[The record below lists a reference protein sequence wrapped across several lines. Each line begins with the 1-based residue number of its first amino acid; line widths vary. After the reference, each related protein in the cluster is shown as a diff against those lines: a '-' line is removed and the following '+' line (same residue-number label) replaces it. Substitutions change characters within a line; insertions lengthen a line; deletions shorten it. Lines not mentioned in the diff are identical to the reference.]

1 MSTEQTTVA
10 TDATKEQYMA
20 ELFRVRHISYL
31 QHILRQAAATRGQD
45 MHSLS
50 EYIQSQAVEINEVSR
65 AKRLCESELQWERI
79 AHAQT
84 RQALEIEKKLRLEA
98 MATLTRNHYDLLTYR
113 EAQSA
118 LQQTL
123 DVERKR
129 LEDMALQLEWT
140 QKKFFLVDNLVDSM
154 LLQEDSQL
162 DVSDRSRQVTDI
174 ILDLENKMEA
184 QYRAML
190 REKEGR
196 IAQLECVLFEHGVS
210 YVISSGE
217 QRGTE

>member
-1 MSTEQTTVA
+1 MSTEQTTDTTEA
-10 TDATKEQYMA
+10 TEEQYMA

-31 QHILRQAAATRGQD
+31 QHILRQAAATRGRD
-45 MHSLS
+45 LHSLS
-50 EYIQSQAVEINEVSR
+50 EYIESQATEINRVSR
-65 AKRLCESELQWERI
+65 EKRLCESELRWERI

-84 RQALEIEKKLRLEA
+84 KQALETEKKVRLEA

-118 LQQTL
+118 LQHTL

-140 QKKFFLVDNLVDSM
+140 QKKFFLVDNLVDFM

-162 DVSDRSRQVTDI
+162 DISDRSRQVTDV

-184 QYRAML
+184 RYRAML
-190 REKEGR
+190 REKEVR
-196 IAQLECVLFEHGVS
+196 IAQLESVLFEHGVS
-210 YVISSGE
+210 YVTSSEE